1 MMERTTIKTI
11 LLVIGSAIGGILVFI
26 AAISGYVSYKF
37 YGHDTLPEGSLPS
50 WPREPR
56 ETVSVPPEIKE
67 RFLGTQGR
75 FFGGFSKERG
85 NKVLASGPGTL
96 AGFVTSGGIPIE
108 GLRLRLG
115 LNESV
120 MSGWTTTDAAGKY
133 AISVPYGKYRVDGY
147 QLDYSIVDRLLGGKV
162 DSPQNYNAYGSNAI
176 IEVAQG
182 QPGKGPDFA
191 YVDPV
196 RKKGPKGKVS
206 LSVPVVLEWEAY
218 PGAEGYLVQLVEQKD
233 ERDFASQKRL
243 IDWSKLPTVSGTSLN
258 LSERGIQLKKG
269 YSYTVEIHALD
280 ARWRSISTSADFR
293 GAADF
298 VTTD

>member
-1 MMERTTIKTI
+1 MERTTVKTV
-11 LLVIGSAIGGILVFI
+11 LLVIGSAIGGILVFV
-26 AAISGYVSYKF
+26 AAIVGYFTYKF
-37 YGHDTLPEGSLPS
+37 SGHNPELEVSLPS
-50 WPREPR
+50 WRREPR
-56 ETVSVPPEIKE
+56 ETVLVPPEIKE

-75 FFGGFSKERG
+75 FFGGFSHERDD
-85 NKVLASGPGTL
+85 KVLATGPGTI
-96 AGFVTSGGIPIE
+96 AGSVTSGGMPLE

-115 LNESV
+115 LNGSV
-120 MSGWTTTDAAGKY
+120 MSGWVTTDAAGKY
-133 AISVPYGKYRVDGY
+133 VIGVPYGKYRVDGY
-147 QLDYSIVDRLLGGKV
+147 QLDYSVVDRLLGGQV
-162 DSPQNYNAYGSNAI
+162 DAPQNYDAYGSNAI
-176 IEVAQG
+176 IEIAQG

-196 RKKGPKGKVS
+196 RKKSPKGKVS
-206 LSVPVVLEWEAY
+206 LSGPVVLEWEAY
-218 PGAEGYLVQLVEQKD
+218 PGAEGYQVQLVEQKD

-258 LSERGIQLKKG
+258 LTERGIRLKKG

-280 ARWRSISTSADFR
+280 ARQRSISTSADFR